1 MMQPAYLNCVFHLHY
16 ETYYK
21 ELAYGQQKI
30 YLFQKVQQHFVGML
44 SVDNNKIN
52 LRNINS
58 EALKN
63 TRFMVELD
71 NCIIIIKNVPSQ
83 VCKQC
88 GEVSYSDEVAKQLEK
103 LVNRVRD
110 SITEITVINYSEKVA

>member
-1 MMQPAYLNCVFHLHY
+1 MEKLNI
-16 ETYYK
+16 E
-21 ELAYGQQKI
+21 KI
-30 YLFQKVQQHFVGML
+30 RKL
-44 SVDNNKIN
+44 
-52 LRNINS
+52 INS
-58 EALKN
+58 EKIRWTNHVVMNCFMCKGKLENKN
-63 TRFMVELD
+63 TTFMVELD

-88 GEVSYSDEVAKQLEK
+88 GDVSYSDEVAKQLEK